1 MDDDVSM
8 FVIDCHVHSLGTE
21 SANDILK
28 GLDAAGINMAII
40 FSPYPAHSYGRI
52 IPKASAGV
60 TRHMEFSCSGVS
72 VERQKEAIKFVA
84 SLQREAP
91 DRIVAFAWLEPRLKD
106 ADKIL
111 EWAVTSEEIKG
122 VKMIPDHWYPYD
134 EFMYPIYKKA
144 EALKIPIIFH
154 SGILFGFKDSSRF
167 CRPVNYEVLL
177 SFPSLRFA
185 LAHVSWPWV
194 DESIALWGRFRA
206 ALGEIE
212 GANEIQ
218 MFIDIT
224 PGTPLIYRKETL
236 QKLIAYG
243 AEDYML
249 FGTDCIA
256 NNMDVGRQHIE
267 RDITILKHLIGV
279 SDEVISKIMGKNALR
294 FLGVTK

>member
-1 MDDDVSM
+1 M
-8 FVIDCHVHSLGTE
+8 FVVDCHVHSLGTE
-21 SANDILK
+21 TVDGILR
-28 GLDAAGINMAII
+28 GLDAAGINKAVI
-40 FSPYPAHSYGRI
+40 FSPYPSYSGGRV

-60 TRHMEFSCSGVS
+60 TRHMEFSYPGVS
-72 VERQKEAIKFVA
+72 VERQREAVKFVA
-84 SLQREAP
+84 NLQREAP
-91 DRIVAFAWLEPRLKD
+91 DRIVAFIWLEPRLKD

-134 EFMYPIYKKA
+134 EFMYPIYEKA
-144 EALKIPIIFH
+144 EALGVPIIFH

-177 SFPSLRFA
+177 SFPNLKFA
-185 LAHVSWPWV
+185 LAHVSWPWA
-194 DESIALWGRFRA
+194 DECIALWGRFRA
-206 ALGEIE
+206 ALREIE
-212 GANEIQ
+212 GADEMQ

-256 NNMDVGRQHIE
+256 GDIGEGRRHVE
-267 RDITILKHLIGV
+267 RDTTILKQLIGV
-279 SDEVISKIMGKNALR
+279 SDETVSKIMGKNALK
-294 FLGVTK
+294 FLGITN

>member
-1 MDDDVSM
+1 M
-8 FVIDCHVHSLGTE
+8 FVVDCHVHSLGTE
-21 SANDILK
+21 TVDGIIR
-28 GLDAAGINMAII
+28 GLDAAGINKAVI
-40 FSPYPAHSYGRI
+40 FSPYPSHSGGRI

-60 TRHMEFSCSGVS
+60 TRHMEFSYPGVS
-72 VERQKEAIKFVA
+72 VERQREAVKFVA
-84 SLQREAP
+84 NLQREAP
-91 DRIVAFAWLEPRLKD
+91 DRIVVFIWLEPRLKD

-134 EFMYPIYKKA
+134 EFMYPIYEKA
-144 EALKIPIIFH
+144 EALGVPIIFH

-177 SFPSLRFA
+177 SFPNLKFA

-194 DESIALWGRFRA
+194 DECIALWGRFRA
-206 ALGEIE
+206 ALREIE

-256 NNMDVGRQHIE
+256 SDMGEGRQHVE
-267 RDITILKHLIGV
+267 RDIAILKQLIGV
-279 SDEVISKIMGKNALR
+279 SDETVSKIMGKNALK
-294 FLGVTK
+294 FLGITK

>member
-1 MDDDVSM
+1 M
-8 FVIDCHVHSLGTE
+8 FIVDCHVHSLGTE
-21 SANDILK
+21 TVDDILR
-28 GLDAAGINMAII
+28 GLDAAGINKAVI
-40 FSPYPAHSYGRI
+40 FSPYPSYSGGRV

-60 TRHMEFSCSGVS
+60 TRHMEFSYPGVS
-72 VERQKEAIKFVA
+72 VERQREAVKFVA

-91 DRIVAFAWLEPRLKD
+91 DRIVAFIWLEPRLKD

-134 EFMYPIYKKA
+134 EFMYPIYEKA
-144 EALKIPIIFH
+144 EALGVPIIFH

-177 SFPSLRFA
+177 SFPNLKFA

-194 DESIALWGRFRA
+194 DECIALWGRFRA
-206 ALGEIE
+206 ALREIE
-212 GANEIQ
+212 GVNEIQ

-224 PGTPLIYRKETL
+224 PGTPLIYRKETF
-236 QKLIAYG
+236 QKLIIYG
-243 AEDYML
+243 AEDHML

-256 NNMDVGRQHIE
+256 GDMSGGKQHVE
-267 RDITILKHLIGV
+267 RDTTILKQLIGF
-279 SDEVISKIMGKNALR
+279 SDETVSKIMGKNALK
-294 FLGVTK
+294 FLGITN